1 MKNINLHVEIILQ
14 KDNIKIL
21 KQFVINI
28 SKKRREKT
36 RKKKERNSE
45 YKYKGK

>member
-21 KQFVINI
+21 KQFAINI
-28 SKKRREKT
+28 SKKRRE
-36 RKKKERNSE
+36 RKQEKKERNSE